1 MADKI
6 FYLIVA
12 GSRSFVPEEY
22 SRYGT
27 ETLENI
33 EILAKCVDRVSGELV
48 RQGYKIVIVHGGA
61 KGADTCANMLA
72 HFRDYECKVFE
83 ADWKTNGRPAGH
95 MRNEDMHKW
104 VSEQSGDKKMGTLL
118 IWDGVSVGTRS
129 NFGYSKE
136 YNIPCRCFRFDKGEF
151 MSLSDTSKLCAEV
164 FEEISKYRKRRRV

>member
-27 ETLENI
+27 ESLENI

-61 KGADTCANMLA
+61 KGADTCADLLA
-72 HFRDYECKVFE
+72 HFRNYDCRVFE
-83 ADWKTNGRPAGH
+83 ADWKTHGKSAGH
-95 MRNEDMHKW
+95 KRNEDMHKW
-104 VSEQSGDKKMGTLL
+104 VSEQSGDVKKGTLL
-118 IWDGVSVGTRS
+118 IWDGESVGTRS
-129 NFGYSKE
+129 NFGYSKL
-136 YNIPCRCFRFDKGEF
+136 YDIPCRCFRYDKGKF
-151 MSLSDTSKLCAEV
+151 MSIHEV
-164 FEEISKYRKRRRV
+164 EGLRKEVLEEVMKYKRRRV